1 MACAP
6 AHLFDGVVHDLEPL
20 LARRHQQATIAVAA
34 DAAALV
40 GDPAK
45 LHDVLR
51 NLVENAANYAPEGTT
66 ITLSAQRDGDHV
78 ALMVE
83 DEGPGIP
90 EADRQRVFERFYR
103 VDKARSR
110 ETGGT
115 GLGLSIVK
123 HLVGLHGGDVRVE
136 NRPSGGARFIVR
148 IPA

>member
-1 MACAP
+1 MP
-6 AHLFDGVVHDLEPL
+6 RSL
-20 LARRHQQATIAVAA
+20 T
-34 DAAALV
+34 

-51 NLVENAANYAPEGTT
+51 NLVENAANYAPERTT
-66 ITLSAQRDGDHV
+66 ISLSAHRDGDHV
-78 ALMVE
+78 ALVVE

-136 NRPSGGARFIVR
+136 NRADGGARFTVR

>member
-1 MACAP
+1 M
-6 AHLFDGVVHDLEPL
+6 HDL
-20 LARRHQQATIAVAA
+20 R
-34 DAAALV
+34 AAA
-40 GDPAK
+40 GAAPPA
-45 LHDVLR
+45 DRRPRSRRRRRRSSAIPPSCTTSLR
-51 NLVENAANYAPEGTT
+51 NLIENAANYAPERTT
-66 ITLSAQRDGDHV
+66 ISLSALRDGDHV
-78 ALMVE
+78 ALVVE

-90 EADRQRVFERFYR
+90 EADLQRVFERFYR

-136 NRPSGGARFIVR
+136 NRAGGGARFTVR